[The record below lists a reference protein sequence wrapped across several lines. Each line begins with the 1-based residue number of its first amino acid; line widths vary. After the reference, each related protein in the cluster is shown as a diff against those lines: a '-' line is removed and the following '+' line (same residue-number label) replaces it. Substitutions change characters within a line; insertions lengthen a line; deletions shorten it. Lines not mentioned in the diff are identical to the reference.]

1 MNLFPVVDSP
11 AVAHIFGNGFVNG
24 DCAAR
29 SLAVVH
35 VVADDQPCRF
45 SMIDAELSAGIGF
58 EVIVLQDNAFGR
70 FHQFGTDADLSR
82 LGPYYDFIGLGR

>member
-1 MNLFPVVDSP
+1 
-11 AVAHIFGNGFVNG
+11 
-24 DCAAR
+24 
-29 SLAVVH
+29 
-35 VVADDQPCRF
+35 
-45 SMIDAELSAGIGF
+45 MIDAELSAGIGF